1 MNSHK
6 NARLTF
12 EGRKLL
18 MERISVMGLMPPAEA
33 GGIRVRTA
41 RK

>member
-12 EGRKLL
+12 EGRRLL
-18 MERISVMGLMPPAEA
+18 MERIAVMGLIASGTVALKRA
-33 GGIRVRTA
+33 GS
-41 RK
+41 KP